1 MRRTLAIDPGNTESA
16 YVVIEDDTRRPVT
29 FGKIPNDYLLGKM
42 DMDPNVHFADRVVI
56 EMVASYGMPV
66 GADVF
71 ETCVWIGRFVERA
84 PVKPVLQVRGP
95 VKLHHCRSPRAKDSN
110 IIQALVDRFAPGQP
124 NRGKGTKAA
133 PGWFYGFA
141 ADVWQAYA
149 LAVYAADMASLEG
162 ADVGVGPSAEVA
174 QMVAGLN
181 AMNAKAVRRAIRR
194 GDREMQQRAAREIA
208 KDGDLMKSLDVE
220 IPQDGVS

>member
-84 PVKPVLQVRGP
+84 PVEPVLQVRGP
-95 VKLHHCRSPRAKDSN
+95 VKLHHCRSSKAKDSN

-133 PGWFYGFA
+133 PGFFYGFR
-141 ADVWQAYA
+141 ADIWQAYA
-149 LAVYAADMASLEG
+149 LAVYAADMEDAV
-162 ADVGVGPSAEVA
+162 VGVGPDADKVA
-174 QMVAGLN
+174 QMVAVLN
-181 AMNAKAVRRAIRR
+181 AMNAKAIRRAIRR
-194 GDREMQQRAAREIA
+194 AGNP
-208 KDGDLMKSLDVE
+208 S
-220 IPQDGVS
+220 